1 MAPVVMQVVEER
13 RFFLRI
19 GLFTVAA
26 GVVYWFLSYEAAGS
40 LMLVLV
46 GIATVVLVSLL
57 RPFSDESGTRSGPLG
72 IARDLLTFE
81 DRSADSSPIELAEPA
96 FPSLSLQPV
105 MLSMGAG
112 ALAVGMVFGAW
123 LWIPGA
129 LLFAGAA
136 WRWLTELD

>member
-1 MAPVVMQVVEER
+1 MIEER

-19 GLFTVAA
+19 GLFTIVAGTA
-26 GVVYWFLSYEAAGS
+26 YWFLSYEAAGA

-46 GIATVVLVSLL
+46 GLATIVLIALL
-57 RPFSDESGTRSGPLG
+57 APYSDESGTRSGALG

-81 DRSADSSPIELAEPA
+81 DRPDDSGLTSSPIELAEPS

-105 MLSMGAG
+105 LLATGA
-112 ALAVGMVFGAW
+112 AAIAVGMVFGAW
-123 LWIPGA
+123 LWLPGA
-129 LLFAGAA
+129 FIFGAAA

>member
-1 MAPVVMQVVEER
+1 MQVVEER

-19 GLFTVAA
+19 GLFTIGA
-26 GVVYWFLSYEAAGS
+26 GIVYWFLSYEAAGS

-46 GIATVVLVSLL
+46 GVATVVLISLL
-57 RPFSDESGTRSGPLG
+57 RPFSDERATGSGPLG

-81 DRSADSSPIELAEPA
+81 DRGDDPSPIELADPT

-105 MLSMGAG
+105 MLSVGAG
-112 ALAVGMVFGAW
+112 AVAVGMVFGAW

-129 LLFAGAA
+129 ILFAGAA

>member
-1 MAPVVMQVVEER
+1 MVEER

-19 GLFTVAA
+19 GLFTIGA
-26 GVVYWFLSYEAAGS
+26 GTIYWFLSHEAAGA

-46 GIATVVLVSLL
+46 GVATVVLISLL
-57 RPFSDESGTRSGPLG
+57 HPFADESGTRSGPLG
-72 IARDLLTFE
+72 MARDLLTFE
-81 DRSADSSPIELAEPA
+81 DRSDDSSPIELIDPA
-96 FPSLSLQPV
+96 FPSISLQPV
-105 MLSMGAG
+105 MLSVGAG